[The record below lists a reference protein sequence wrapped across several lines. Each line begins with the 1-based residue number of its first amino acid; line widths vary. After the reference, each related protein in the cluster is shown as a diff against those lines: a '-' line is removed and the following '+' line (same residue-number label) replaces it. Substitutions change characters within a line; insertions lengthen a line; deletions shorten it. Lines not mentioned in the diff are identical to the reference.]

1 MKTVVLLYSLVFS
14 GLTVFFIQ
22 QKSLEQSLEDG
33 AEIYQDFC
41 VQCHLDQGQ
50 GVANAFPPLAKSD
63 FLKKQLELSLKG
75 VKYGMRGPI
84 EVNGKNYDGVMVA
97 QGLDDQE
104 VADVMNYVLS
114 NWGNQLERPI
124 TAAQVAD
131 IQK

>member
-1 MKTVVLLYSLVFS
+1 MKTVVLLYSFVFS
-14 GLTVFFIQ
+14 VLTVFFIQ

-63 FLKKQLELSLKG
+63 FLKNQLELSLKG

-124 TAAQVAD
+124 TAAEVAD